1 MEVNKKLN
9 ISDLKEY
16 LTDKKVSGYIWYI
29 NEKNPQIIS
38 NKIVKWN
45 DTSEAKN
52 QIQEAYLTDNNNT
65 VSIRIVNSDGIEHCF
80 INQLENFKSDKY
92 KIGDEVEFP
101 SHIKEIKTLSFKSI
115 YKLTKS
121 VSGEEFKTWQ
131 PVLQFFTG
139 IILTSKS

>member
-1 MEVNKKLN
+1 MRDSKN
-9 ISDLKEY
+9 IKDVKDFVDEKSM
-16 LTDKKVSGYIWYI
+16 TGYIWYI
-29 NEKNPQIIS
+29 NEENPQIIH
-38 NKIVKWN
+38 NEIIEWN

-80 INQLENFKSDKY
+80 INLLKEFKGDKY
-92 KIGDEVEFP
+92 KKGDEVEFP
-101 SHIKEIKTLSFKSI
+101 SHIKGIETLSFKPI
-115 YKLTKS
+115 YKLTQS

-139 IILTSKS
+139 LTLTSKS